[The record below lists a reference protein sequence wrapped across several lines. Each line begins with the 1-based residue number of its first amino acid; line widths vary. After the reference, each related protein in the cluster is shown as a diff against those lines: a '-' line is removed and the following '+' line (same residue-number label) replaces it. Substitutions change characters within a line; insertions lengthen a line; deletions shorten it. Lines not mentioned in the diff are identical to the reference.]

1 MYIQLIHL
9 EYYNLQP
16 ILENTFK
23 IKSGHSRWHVYIN
36 SITKPTQIK
45 MMLALK
51 SWLFIF
57 HLNAKLAEWME
68 VSCNEKNTGFESN
81 RPN

>member
-1 MYIQLIHL
+1 MYIQLIQL
-9 EYYNLQP
+9 DYCNLQP
-16 ILENTFK
+16 TLENTFK
-23 IKSGHSRWHVYIN
+23 INSGHSRWHVCIN
-36 SITKPTQIK
+36 SITKPIQIK

-57 HLNAKLAEWME
+57 YLNAKLVEWME
-68 VSCNEKNTGFESN
+68 ASCNAKNIGFESN